1 MKKQLLCTSAIAL
14 GIAAAPAAAQEW
26 NLDWGG
32 YMNQH
37 VAFGDISDNL
47 AVFGVGGQDWEGDGL
62 DLAHRPRPLHQAS
75 RKFRG
80 HALRERRCESL
91 GLLLARL
98 RALHVLRVGVDA
110 LGLYVGEWLR
120 VLCVIDVIY
129 VLAVLDLGLRVLDE

>member
-47 AVFGVGGQDWEGDGL
+47 SNGCSGVL
-62 DLAHRPRPLHQAS
+62 
-75 RKFRG
+75 
-80 HALRERRCESL
+80 
-91 GLLLARL
+91 RL
-98 RALHVLRVGVDA
+98 RSPTR
-110 LGLYVGEWLR
+110 LGR
-120 VLCVIDVIY
+120 
-129 VLAVLDLGLRVLDE
+129 